1 MSAIVSLKP
10 DLEIERPDEAW
21 KYPYVAGAVDFKAG
35 LKVGVQ
41 KASDTAVGYQIVPEI
56 HITNRQKLPLGF
68 LDEFCVTHDLH
79 PRLRE
84 MANTNRLEISR
95 RDDVRDFLALV
106 YPYLIGKSEAAEIM
120 LKRLI
125 PGLENREHSTEEGF
139 LHLMYH
145 VDQIRELTHS
155 RSDVKYTQDYF
166 RDEFSA

>member
-1 MSAIVSLKP
+1 MSAIVSLQP

-35 LKVGVQ
+35 LRVSVQ
-41 KASDTAVGYQIVPEI
+41 KATDTSVGYRIVPEI
-56 HITNRQKLPLGF
+56 HVTNTDRVSLGF
-68 LDEFCVTHDLH
+68 LDEFCENHGLS

-84 MANTNRLEISR
+84 LENTNRLEISR
-95 RDDVRDFLALV
+95 RDDVRDFLALI

-125 PGLENREHSTEEGF
+125 PGLENREHSDEQGF

-145 VDQIRELTHS
+145 VDKIRELTRS
-155 RSDVKYTQDYF
+155 REDATYTQDYF